1 MNALAST
8 VTQKR
13 SFCRIDKLKLFSVNA
28 GVPVELALEQASTL
42 LGCIE
47 ALVLSRGAANDDA
60 TDAALQY
67 LTQMTHAV
75 VDACHQQD
83 PVFLAQAHRMAK
95 AAREPAAQVEPV
107 TG

>member
-1 MNALAST
+1 MNALTSALT
-8 VTQKR
+8 HKR
-13 SFCRIDKLKLFSVNA
+13 SFCRVDKLKLFSVNA

-60 TDAALQY
+60 TDSALQY
-67 LTQMTHAV
+67 LTQMTRAV

-95 AAREPAAQVEPV
+95 AAHEPKAKVEPV
-107 TG
+107 SG